1 MNHAYVHKP
10 TVKSLD
16 KLFSDCYPYF
26 FSPRAFVTSHNE
38 NWMFNVKMKKRVL
51 KTSDNQNPFK

>member
-1 MNHAYVHKP
+1 MNHACIHKP

-16 KLFSDCYPYF
+16 KLFSDCYSYF

-38 NWMFNVKMKKRVL
+38 NWIFNAKMKKRML
-51 KTSDNQNPFK
+51 KT